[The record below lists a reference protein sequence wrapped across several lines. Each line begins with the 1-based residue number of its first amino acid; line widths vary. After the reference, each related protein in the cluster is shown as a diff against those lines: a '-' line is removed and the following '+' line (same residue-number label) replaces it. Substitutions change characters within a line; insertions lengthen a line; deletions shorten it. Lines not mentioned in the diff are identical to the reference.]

1 MIIDVSSILKV
12 LGGKIDIDCEL
23 SLADAEFLGGSYKF
37 VTPVAVKGSIANNG
51 KSLFLRAE
59 CSGKMLTQCAR
70 CLTDLEVDFSFPLD
84 EQLIQNDGGEVSE
97 DEDAILFDGY
107 SFELDD
113 IVSDN
118 FLMNVNASYLCDE
131 DCMGLCP
138 SCGKNLNEGECDC
151 ENIDIDPRWS
161 TLLDIMNNSEN

>member
-12 LGGKIDIDCEL
+12 SGEKIDIDCEL
-23 SLADAEFLGGSYKF
+23 SLDSAEFMGTCYKF
-37 VTPVAVKGSIANNG
+37 TSPVKVKGSVANNG

-59 CSGKMLTQCAR
+59 CSGTMQTQCAR
-70 CLTDLEVDFSFPLD
+70 CLKDIEETFYFPLS
-84 EQLIQNDGGEVSE
+84 EQLIQNDDTDVSE
-97 DEDAILFDGY
+97 DEDVIVFDGY

-113 IVSDN
+113 IVCDN
-118 FLMNVNASYLCDE
+118 FLMNVNGSYLCKE

-138 SCGKNLNEGECDC
+138 SCGKNLNEGDCSC

-161 TLLDIMNNSEN
+161 TLLDIMKNSEN